1 MEEIKEQEANNL
13 IEKNKEKIKQMLI
26 DGGKV
31 IKTVIQEKDK
41 TTTITKIEPVEGKS
55 TSSTVIQT
63 EDEITINP

>member
-13 IEKNKEKIKQMLI
+13 IEKSKEEIKQMLV